1 MRLLLV
7 TLLGAIMAELVAI
20 LSTLLMA
27 SGQIILKLGLNR
39 MGKLTEKPFWES
51 VVLIITNP
59 HVIIGAILYVI
70 AAFIWVWV
78 LQQRQLSYIYPFL
91 ATTYIFALI
100 GSSLILGEPINWVRW
115 TGVAVIGFGIF
126 LISRTI

>member
-1 MRLLLV
+1 MRFLLV
-7 TLLGAIMAELVAI
+7 TLLSAIMAELVAI

-39 MGKLTEKPFWES
+39 IGKLTEKPFWES

-59 HVIIGAILYVI
+59 NVIIGAILYVI
-70 AAFIWVWV
+70 AAFVWVWV
-78 LQQRQLSYIYPFL
+78 LAQRPLSYIYPFL

-100 GSSLILGEPINWVRW
+100 GSSLFLGEQINWIRW
-115 TGVAVIGFGIF
+115 AGVAVIGFGIF

>member
-1 MRLLLV
+1 
-7 TLLGAIMAELVAI
+7 MAELVAI

-59 HVIIGAILYVI
+59 NVIIGAILYVI
-70 AAFIWVWV
+70 AAFVWVWV
-78 LQQRQLSYIYPFL
+78 LQQRPLSYIYPFL
-91 ATTYIFALI
+91 ATTYIFALV
-100 GSSLILGEPINWVRW
+100 GSSLVLGEPINWVRW
-115 TGVAVIGFGIF
+115 AGVAVIGFGIF

>member
-1 MRLLLV
+1 
-7 TLLGAIMAELVAI
+7 MAELVAI

>member
-1 MRLLLV
+1 
-7 TLLGAIMAELVAI
+7 MAELIAV

-39 MGKLTEKPFWES
+39 IGVFTGKTFWQA
-51 VVLIITNP
+51 VALVITNP
-59 HVIIGAILYVI
+59 NVIIGALLYVV

-78 LQQRQLSYIYPFL
+78 LSQRPLSYIYPFL

-100 GSSLILGEPINWVRW
+100 GSTLVLGEPVNWVRW
-115 TGVAVIGFGIF
+115 AGVAAIGFGIF

>member
-1 MRLLLV
+1 MVFLPV
-7 TLLGAIMAELVAI
+7 TLVCAIMAELVAI

-39 MGKLTEKPFWES
+39 IGKLTDKPFWES

-59 HVIIGAILYVI
+59 NVIVGALLYII
-70 AAFIWVWV
+70 AAFVWVWV
-78 LQQRQLSYIYPFL
+78 LSQRPLSYIYPFL
-91 ATTYIFALI
+91 ATTYVFALI
-100 GSSLILGEPINWVRW
+100 GSSLVIGESVNWVRW
-115 TGVAVIGFGIF
+115 AGVAAIGFGIF

>member
-1 MRLLLV
+1 MV
-7 TLLGAIMAELVAI
+7 ELTAI

-39 MGKLTEKPFWES
+39 IGKLTDKPFWDS
-51 VVLIITNP
+51 IGLIISNP
-59 HVIIGAILYVI
+59 NVIIGALLYVI
-70 AAFIWVWV
+70 AAFVWVWV
-78 LQQRQLSYIYPFL
+78 LSQRPLSYIYPFL

-100 GSSLILGEPINWVRW
+100 GSSLILGEPLNWLRW
-115 TGVAVIGFGIF
+115 AGVVAIGFGIF

>member
-1 MRLLLV
+1 
-7 TLLGAIMAELVAI
+7 MAELIAV

-39 MGKLTEKPFWES
+39 IGGFAGKSFWVS
-51 VVLIITNP
+51 IVTIISNP
-59 HVIIGAILYVI
+59 NVIIGALLYII

-78 LQQRQLSYIYPFL
+78 LSQRPLSYIYPFL
-91 ATTYIFALI
+91 ATTYIFALL
-100 GSSLILGEPINWVRW
+100 GSNMVLGEPINWIRW
-115 TGVAVIGFGIF
+115 AGVAAIGFGIF